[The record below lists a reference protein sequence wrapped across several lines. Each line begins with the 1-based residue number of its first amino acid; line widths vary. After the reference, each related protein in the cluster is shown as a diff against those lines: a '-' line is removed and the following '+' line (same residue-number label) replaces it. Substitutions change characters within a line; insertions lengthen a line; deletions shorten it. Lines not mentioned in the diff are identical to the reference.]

1 MIDAEDLA
9 QCWCV
14 EGSPSVC
21 SPPSAAGEACEGM
34 LHQGPA
40 AASRLGASCG
50 VCRNGPREEAAACQ
64 HTHRLP
70 LLIPGLS
77 SPTPLLTRRAAPS
90 HRSPSGP
97 VATREPP
104 RQPPPRAALAGV
116 WSDPRMLTA
125 PLHLSYDT
133 QQIAD
138 SGSRIDGWTCR
149 PGDRTSSCWGFGVF
163 GVFFFH
169 IK

>member
-1 MIDAEDLA
+1 MR
-9 QCWCV
+9 
-14 EGSPSVC
+14 
-21 SPPSAAGEACEGM
+21 SPPSAAREACEGM
-34 LHQGPA
+34 LHQGPPVGSA
-40 AASRLGASCG
+40 GMDPGKSLLPAGTHTVSR
-50 VCRNGPREEAAACQ
+50 PP
-64 HTHRLP
+64 T

-77 SPTPLLTRRAAPS
+77 PPTPLLTRRAAPS

-125 PLHLSYDT
+125 PLHLGYDT

-138 SGSRIDGWTCR
+138 SGSRIDGGTCR

-163 GVFFFH
+163 GFFFPYKVTKKSKQANH
-169 IK
+169 FFN